1 MKQGIHPDY
10 HKITVKMTN
19 GLTFETFSTYGKE
32 GDVLQLDVDPNTHP
46 AWTGQSGY
54 INEKA
59 SRVANFNNK
68 FAGLTF
74 GGGKKTE
81 GTAPAA
87 AAKPEKKEKK

>member
-10 HKITVKMTN
+10 HTITVKMTN
-19 GLTFETFSTYGKE
+19 GMTYETKSTYGKA

-46 AWTGQSGY
+46 AWTGQAGY

-74 GGGKKTE
+74 GGGKKIE
-81 GTAPAA
+81 GDDAPKA
-87 AAKPEKKEKK
+87 EKKKAEKK